1 MNVFAP
7 RWAHW
12 SLSERSHSAPT
23 APAAPRREKNRR
35 GTRTQATDK
44 TDRIDSEGFVGALP
58 SRGGTFRAAPATPP
72 CRICQERKA
81 QGVAVL
87 LCPACG
93 FHATFT
99 GAGSHLRSRGPAGSA
114 PREAGGLRL
123 VSRAGG
129 GA

>member
-12 SLSERSHSAPT
+12 SQSEGSHSAPT
-23 APAAPRREKNRR
+23 SPRREKNRR

-44 TDRIDSEGFVGALP
+44 TDRIDSEGFVGALT
-58 SRGGTFRAAPATPP
+58 SRLETFRAAPATARS
-72 CRICQERKA
+72 CRVCHEREA

-93 FHATFT
+93 FHATLT
-99 GAGSHLRSRGPAGSA
+99 GAASHLRPRGPLGSG
-114 PREAGGLRL
+114 PRETSMLRL
-123 VSRAGG
+123 VDRAGG
-129 GA
+129 GR